1 MTHRIPRLSEVT
13 IEPLGESALLVR
25 FGERVD
31 PELNRLVQALA
42 AEVHAHAP
50 AWLRDCVPAY
60 ASLALCFESDG
71 FGSQMSIADFD
82 PFDVAADWVRQR
94 IGSMSSTRGVGAGSL
109 VQIGVRYGG
118 EFGPDLAETAERLGL
133 SAAELVKRHTRVE
146 YRVAMLG
153 FAPGFPYL
161 MGLDPSL
168 ATPRLAQ
175 PRLKVAAGSVGI
187 GGAQTGIYPREGP
200 GGWRLIGRTD
210 ALLFDPTRDPPS
222 LLQPG
227 DRLRFVAREVIG

>member
-1 MTHRIPRLSEVT
+1 MAHRIPRLSEVA

-25 FGERVD
+25 FGARVD

-42 AEVHAHAP
+42 AEVRAQAP

-60 ASLALCFESDG
+60 ASVALCFDPEG
-71 FGSQMSIADFD
+71 FGAQASAPDFE
-82 PFDVAADWVRQR
+82 PFDAAACWLRQR
-94 IGSMSSTRGVGAGSL
+94 IDNMSSTRSAGAGRL
-109 VQIGVRYGG
+109 VAIEVTYGG
-118 EFGPDLAETAERLGL
+118 EFGPDLAEI
-133 SAAELVKRHTRVE
+133 AAQLKMSLPELVRRHSQVE

-161 MGLDPSL
+161 LGLDPAL

-200 GGWRLIGRTD
+200 GGWRLIGRTEVQ
-210 ALLFDPTRDPPS
+210 LFDPARDPPS